1 LIAVVTVI
9 TLERKNRDD
18 RKEKIVKHISN
29 RVEKKTKQKNTNIRK
44 EKEGKKKKTTTKK
57 KNPTYKTKTK
67 NAKIRYF

>member
-57 KNPTYKTKTK
+57 KTLHTKQK
-67 NAKIRYF
+67 QKMQK